1 MGVKL
6 YATVRASECVCVC
19 VCSSQRGVPAA
30 KPIRKGALSAWI
42 GLETQ
47 FFIREFGVDNRNWL
61 PTAETAILAV

>member
-1 MGVKL
+1 MMGVKL
-6 YATVRASECVCVC
+6 YATVCVCECVCV
-19 VCSSQRGVPAA
+19 VPKEASLQLN
-30 KPIRKGALSAWI
+30 PLEKGALSAWI